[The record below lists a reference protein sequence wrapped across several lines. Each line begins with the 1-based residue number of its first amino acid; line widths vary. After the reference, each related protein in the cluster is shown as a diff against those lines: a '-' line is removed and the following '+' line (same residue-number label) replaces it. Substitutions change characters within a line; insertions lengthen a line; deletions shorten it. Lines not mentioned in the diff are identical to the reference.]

1 MARAG
6 VRWRGR
12 AKAARFIKAPMRKQ
26 GENVASILKQRG
38 FTPGSRLGALMR
50 RS

>member
-1 MARAG
+1 MAPAGLPRAG
-6 VRWRGR
+6 RVTF
-12 AKAARFIKAPMRKQ
+12 ARFIKAPMREQ